1 MNPNMEKLQ
10 GGGQNAADTESIT
23 DTDERRTD
31 RARRL
36 RRRGTAVSVTV
47 LTVVAVLLV
56 NLLVSYLGY
65 AHVWQ
70 VDETTTR
77 YLSDDRSLYT
87 ASEPFLEL
95 FRTSAVPAV
104 DTVNEERAAR
114 GEDKL
119 TVNIIFCADR
129 DKIYSSSMAR
139 YVLYSV
145 LDLREEFPDYVTVSF
160 IDIEHNPS
168 AVQKYKATSSTS
180 IYSSNVI
187 FEFGTEYRVY
197 ALSRFFISNEDSSTP
212 WAYNGEMDISSAI
225 LAVTRAESPIAC
237 FTVNHGEDTGNCRSF
252 RELVERA
259 GYIVQD
265 IDLEKDEIPEDCR
278 LIITYDPQTDFRGY
292 GNNGGEGVSE
302 IDRLDKF
309 LDNAYSFLLFIDD
322 ETPEMPVLEEY
333 LEEWGITVCRV
344 ENSGTGESDNYHIR
358 DTVQRLDTDGYTVVG
373 NYATTGLGASVTKD
387 MRNVSYPAKVVFPH
401 ATAVKRSDSYST
413 TYVSEDESSDGT
425 AYSYESYYRNG
436 VSRRLSDMFTS
447 YATATAEVFGEQYE
461 IATEQNL
468 FRLMTL
474 TSEERTVQETN
485 YLTKDD
491 RSFVGVCASTEF
503 ASDAL
508 LDSAV
513 YGNADVL
520 LSLLRSMGRELV
532 PVKTLEFKAFKK
544 YEFDTDKSGLT
555 DSQKTAVT
563 VAFTLVPAVLCAG
576 VGLVVSVRRKYR

>member
-1 MNPNMEKLQ
+1 MNPNQEKLDAATADTASA
-10 GGGQNAADTESIT
+10 AAD
-23 DTDERRTD
+23 RRAD

-36 RRRGTAVSVTV
+36 RRRSAAVSVTV
-47 LTVVAVLLV
+47 LSVVAVLLI
-56 NLLVSYLGY
+56 NLLFSYLGY
-65 AHVWQ
+65 VHIWQ
-70 VDETTTR
+70 VDETRTR
-77 YLSDDRSLYT
+77 YLADDRGLYT
-87 ASEPFLEL
+87 ASAPFLEL

-104 DTVNEERAAR
+104 DAVNAERTAR
-114 GEDKL
+114 GEDRL
-119 TVNIIFCADR
+119 TVNVIFCADR
-129 DKIYSSSMAR
+129 DKVYASDLAR

-145 LDLREEFPDYVTVSF
+145 LDLRENFPDYVSVSF
-160 IDIEHNPS
+160 VDIAHNPS

-197 ALSRFFISNEDSSTP
+197 ALSRFFITNEDSSTP

-237 FTVNHGEDTGNCRSF
+237 FTTNHGESTDTCKSF
-252 RELVERA
+252 RELVSRA

-265 IDLEKDEIPEDCR
+265 IDLEKDEIPENCR
-278 LIITYDPQTDFRGY
+278 LLITYDPQTDFRGY
-292 GNNGGEGVSE
+292 ANNGGDGVSE
-302 IDRLDKF
+302 IDRLDRF
-309 LDNAYSFLLFIDD
+309 LDNAYSFLLFVDD
-322 ETPEMPVLEEY
+322 ETPTLPVLEEY
-333 LEEWGITVCRV
+333 LEEWGITICRV
-344 ENSGTGESDNYHIR
+344 ENSESGESDNYHIR
-358 DTVQRLDTDGYTVVG
+358 DTVQRLDSDGYTVLG
-373 NYATTGLGASVTKD
+373 NYATSGLGASVTKD
-387 MRNVSYPAKVVFPH
+387 MRNVAYPAKVVFPH
-401 ATAVKRSDSYST
+401 ATSVKRSDSYRV
-413 TYVSEDESSDGT
+413 TYVSADEASDGT

-447 YATATAEVFGEQYE
+447 YTTATAEVFGEQYE

-532 PVKTLEFKAFKK
+532 PVKTLEFKSFKK
-544 YEFDTDKSGLT
+544 YDFDTDKSGLT
-555 DSQKTAVT
+555 DDRKVGIT
-563 VAFTLVPAVLCAG
+563 VAFTLIPAVLCAG
-576 VGLVVSVRRKYR
+576 AGIAVSVRRKYR